1 MPRPFFTPHYFLPVI
16 FLPTNL
22 LLPSGKLRRL
32 AGASSLAIALL
43 LSATPLALAQA
54 LRPEIRFPF
63 LADPLQDTP
72 LDPLLLPRP
81 PVPRP
86 LSPLE
91 LYALEQELDQL
102 ALEAAALDEAGELE
116 AARLLWRR
124 EIRLRRLLGIESELA
139 AIDRVGQVL
148 RDRNATPD
156 LQLYALRLDE
166 IRADLALPG
175 DGDRLEGM
183 AATYEVLGEV
193 DAAAEIRRDLADA
206 ALAGGNSAEQRRQLE
221 ALATLRADWFYFP
234 EAAQVYGELVGLAQ
248 ASGSLEDEMRYLGL
262 QAENLEQAQDF
273 AGAIALQQ
281 RLLTLYQSDETLW
294 PQIAPLQHRVANNYR
309 TLGDLE
315 TASRQYQ
322 IAYTNAIEQQ
332 QLEVAAIAINDL
344 AEIYKTLGRWA
355 DVGYLY
361 EQLLLVE
368 QQAHSAY
375 GMMAAYD
382 QLGQVHEQLGATPS
396 ALAAYREALVLA
408 RVLGTQQIYFEDQ
421 IARLMEEAS

>member
-1 MPRPFFTPHYFLPVI
+1 MPRQFFAPRFPPTG
-16 FLPTNL
+16 FLPT
-22 LLPSGKLRRL
+22 PGKLRRL
-32 AGASSLAIALL
+32 AGAFSLAIALTL
-43 LSATPLALAQA
+43 GPAPLALAQA

-63 LADPLQDTP
+63 LADPLQDDP

-91 LYALEQELDQL
+91 LYALEQALDQL
-102 ALEAAALDEAGELE
+102 SLEATALDQAGELE
-116 AARLLWRR
+116 EARLLWRR
-124 EIRLRRLLGIESELA
+124 EIRLRRLLGIEAELA
-139 AIDRVGQVL
+139 AIGRVGQVL

-156 LQLYALRLDE
+156 LQLYAVRLDE
-166 IRADLALPG
+166 IRADLTLPD
-175 DGDRLEGM
+175 DGERLEGM
-183 AATYEVLGEV
+183 AATYEVLGAV

-206 ALAGGNSAEQRRQLE
+206 ALLEGNGAEQRRQLD

-234 EAAQVYGELVGLAQ
+234 EAAQVYGELGVLAQ
-248 ASGSLEDEMRYLGL
+248 AESGRENEIRYLGL
-262 QAENLEQAQDF
+262 QAENLEQAQEF
-273 AGAIALQQ
+273 AGAIALRQ

-294 PQIAPLQHRVANNYR
+294 PQIAPLQHQVANNYR
-309 TLGDLE
+309 ALGDLD

-322 IAYTNAIEQQ
+322 IAYTNAIEQR
-332 QLEVAAIAINDL
+332 QLEVAAIAIHDL

-361 EQLLLVE
+361 EQLLVVE

-382 QLGQVHEQLGATPS
+382 QLGQVHEQLGATTS
-396 ALAAYREALVLA
+396 ALAAYREGLVLA
-408 RVLGTQQIYFEDQ
+408 RVLGTQQAYFEAQ
-421 IARLMEEAS
+421 IARLTEGAS

>member
-1 MPRPFFTPHYFLPVI
+1 M
-16 FLPTNL
+16 
-22 LLPSGKLRRL
+22 G
-32 AGASSLAIALL
+32 SLSVAIALT
-43 LSATPLALAQA
+43 LSTTPLALAQA
-54 LRPEIRFPF
+54 LRPEVRFPF

-72 LDPLLLPRP
+72 LDPLLPPRP
-81 PVPRP
+81 TVSRA

-102 ALEAAALDEAGELE
+102 ALEAIALDEAGELE
-116 AARLLWRR
+116 AARLVWRR
-124 EIRLRRLLGIESELA
+124 EIRLRRLVGIDAELA
-139 AIDRVGQVL
+139 AIGRVGQVL

-166 IRADLALPG
+166 IRADLTLP
-175 DGDRLEGM
+175 DDADRLEGM
-183 AATYEVLGEV
+183 AATYEVLGDIDV
-193 DAAAEIRRDLADA
+193 AAEIRRDLADA
-206 ALAGGNSAEQRRQLE
+206 ALVGGNGAEHRRQLD
-221 ALATLRADWFYFP
+221 ALAVLRADWFYFP
-234 EAAQVYGELVGLAQ
+234 EAAQVYGELVALAQ
-248 ASGSLEDEMRYLGL
+248 TGGNRDDEIRYLGL

-281 RLLTLYQSDETLW
+281 RLLTLYQSDESLW
-294 PQIAPLQHRVANNYR
+294 PQIAALQHRVANNYS
-309 TLGDLE
+309 TLGDLD

-375 GMMAAYD
+375 GMMAAYN

-396 ALAAYREALVLA
+396 ALAAYREGLVLA
-408 RVLGTQQIYFEDQ
+408 RVLGSQQTYFEEQ
-421 IARLMEEAS
+421 IARLLEEAS

>member
-1 MPRPFFTPHYFLPVI
+1 MPRQFFAPHL
-16 FLPTNL
+16 LPTGY
-22 LLPSGKLRRL
+22 LPTQRRLRRL
-32 AGASSLAIALL
+32 AGAFSLAIALT
-43 LSATPLALAQA
+43 LSSTPLALAQA

-63 LADPLQDTP
+63 LADPLQDNP
-72 LDPLLLPRP
+72 LDPLLPPRP
-81 PVPRP
+81 TVPRP

-102 ALEAAALDEAGELE
+102 ALEATALDEAGELE

-124 EIRLRRLLGIESELA
+124 EIRLRRLLGIEAELA
-139 AIDRVGQVL
+139 AIGRVGQVL

-156 LQLYALRLDE
+156 LQLYAVRLDE
-166 IRADLALPG
+166 IRTDLALPE
-175 DGDRLEGM
+175 DSDRLEGM
-183 AATYEVLGEV
+183 ATTYEVLGAV

-206 ALAGGNSAEQRRQLE
+206 ALLGGNGAEHRRQLN

-234 EAAQVYGELVGLAQ
+234 EAAQVYGELVALAQ
-248 ASGSLEDEMRYLGL
+248 ADGSREDEIRYLGL
-262 QAENLEQAQDF
+262 QAENLEQAQEF
-273 AGAIALQQ
+273 VGAIALQQ
-281 RLLTLYQSDETLW
+281 RLLTLYQGDETLW

-309 TLGDLE
+309 TLGDLD

-332 QLEVAAIAINDL
+332 QLEVAAIAIHDL

-361 EQLLLVE
+361 EQLLVVE

-375 GMMAAYD
+375 GLMAAYD

-396 ALAAYREALVLA
+396 ALAAYREGLVLA
-408 RVLGTQQIYFEDQ
+408 RVLGTQQAYFEEQ
-421 IARLMEEAS
+421 IARLTEETS

>member
-1 MPRPFFTPHYFLPVI
+1 M
-16 FLPTNL
+16 
-22 LLPSGKLRRL
+22 
-32 AGASSLAIALL
+32 AIALTL
-43 LSATPLALAQA
+43 GNTPLALAQA

-63 LADPLQDTP
+63 LADPLQDNP

-81 PVPRP
+81 AVPRP

-91 LYALEQELDQL
+91 LYALEQDLDQL
-102 ALEAAALDEAGELE
+102 ALEAIALDEAGELE
-116 AARLLWRR
+116 AARRVWRR
-124 EIRLRRLLGIESELA
+124 EIRLRRLLGVEAELA
-139 AIDRVGQVL
+139 AIARVGQVL

-166 IRADLALPG
+166 IRADLTLP
-175 DGDRLEGM
+175 DDSDRLEGM
-183 AATYEVLGEV
+183 AATYEVLGDV

-206 ALAGGNSAEQRRQLE
+206 ALVRGNGAEQRRQLD

-234 EAAQVYGELVGLAQ
+234 EAAQVYGELVALAQ
-248 ASGSLEDEMRYLGL
+248 TAGNLEDEIRYVGL
-262 QAENLEQAQDF
+262 QADNLEQAQDF

-309 TLGDLE
+309 TLGDLD

-332 QLEVAAIAINDL
+332 QLEIAAIAINDL

-396 ALAAYREALVLA
+396 ALAAYREGLVLA
-408 RVLGTQQIYFEDQ
+408 RVLGTQQTYFEAQ
-421 IARLMEEAS
+421 ITRLLEEAS

>member
-1 MPRPFFTPHYFLPVI
+1 M
-16 FLPTNL
+16 
-22 LLPSGKLRRL
+22 
-32 AGASSLAIALL
+32 AIALTL
-43 LSATPLALAQA
+43 GTTPLALAQA

-63 LADPLQDTP
+63 LADPLQDNP
-72 LDPLLLPRP
+72 LDPLLPPRQT
-81 PVPRP
+81 VPRP

-102 ALEAAALDEAGELE
+102 ALEAVALDEAGELE

-124 EIRLRRLLGIESELA
+124 EIRLRRLLGIEAELA
-139 AIDRVGQVL
+139 AIGRVGQVL

-156 LQLYALRLDE
+156 LQLYALRLNE
-166 IRADLALPG
+166 IRADLTLPD

-183 AATYEVLGEV
+183 AASYEVLGDV

-206 ALAGGNSAEQRRQLE
+206 ALLGGNVAEHRRQLD
-221 ALATLRADWFYFP
+221 ALAVLRADWFYFP
-234 EAAQVYGELVGLAQ
+234 EAAQVYGELVALAQ
-248 ASGSLEDEMRYLGL
+248 TAGNHDDELRYLGL

-281 RLLTLYQSDETLW
+281 RLLTLYQSDASLW
-294 PQIAPLQHRVANNYR
+294 PQIAALQHRVANNYR
-309 TLGDLE
+309 TVGDLD

-396 ALAAYREALVLA
+396 ALAAYREGLVLA
-408 RVLGTQQIYFEDQ
+408 RVLGTQQTYFEEQ
-421 IARLMEEAS
+421 IARLMEGTS

>member
-1 MPRPFFTPHYFLPVI
+1 M
-16 FLPTNL
+16 
-22 LLPSGKLRRL
+22 
-32 AGASSLAIALL
+32 AIALTL
-43 LSATPLALAQA
+43 GLTPLALAQA

-63 LADPLQDTP
+63 LADPLQDKP

-81 PVPRP
+81 IVPRP

-91 LYALEQELDQL
+91 LYALEQALDQL
-102 ALEAAALDEAGELE
+102 ALEAVALDAAGELE

-124 EIRLRRLLGIESELA
+124 EIRLRRLLGVEAELA

-166 IRADLALPG
+166 IRADLTLPE
-175 DGDRLEGM
+175 DSDQIEAM
-183 AATYEVLGEV
+183 AATYEVLGDV
-193 DAAAEIRRDLADA
+193 DAAAEIRRDLADV
-206 ALAGGNSAEQRRQLE
+206 ALLGGNGTEQRRQLE
-221 ALATLRADWFYFP
+221 ALAVLRADWFYFP
-234 EAAQVYGELVGLAQ
+234 EAAQVYGELVALAQ
-248 ASGSLEDEMRYLGL
+248 ADSNREAEIRYLGL
-262 QAENLEQAQDF
+262 QAENLEQAQEF

-309 TLGDLE
+309 ALGDLD

-396 ALAAYREALVLA
+396 ALAAYREGLVLA
-408 RVLGTQQIYFEDQ
+408 RVLGTQQTYFEEQ
-421 IARLMEEAS
+421 IARLLEEAS